1 MVKKLLTLPGGMDYL
16 SVSYKLDKSAIADG
30 IQNNIA
36 WIKELFQ
43 LTKSEVFFADKIKEN
58 ATDK

>member
-1 MVKKLLTLPGGMDYL
+1 MVKKLLTLPGGMEYL
-16 SVSYKLDKSAIADG
+16 SVNYKLDKSKIADG

-43 LTKSEVFFADKIKEN
+43 LTKSEVFFADKIK
-58 ATDK
+58 DKTEGA